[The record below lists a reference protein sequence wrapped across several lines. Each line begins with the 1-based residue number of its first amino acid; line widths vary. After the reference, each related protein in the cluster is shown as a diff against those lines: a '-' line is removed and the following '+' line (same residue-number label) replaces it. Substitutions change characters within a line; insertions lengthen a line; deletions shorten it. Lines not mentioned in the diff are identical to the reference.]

1 MPLRA
6 TTVASSAAVR
16 TTIAGISPPITGR
29 SSISARQRLV
39 GLAPPPSTRP
49 AGPRQPWRRSYS
61 STALRSATSAAR
73 CRRLSTVVTT
83 WKPSE

>member
-1 MPLRA
+1 MPLLA
-6 TTVASSAAVR
+6 TTVASSAPVR
-16 TTIAGISPPITGR
+16 TTIAGIRPPITGR
-29 SSISARQRLV
+29 SAISPAS
-39 GLAPPPSTRP
+39 ASSETSSTSTCP
-49 AGPRQPWRRSYS
+49 AAPRQPWRRSYS